1 LERDDI
7 MSSRQDKALSSDI
20 SNAML
25 MAINKNL
32 FKSSVIST
40 EMYQQIESQLTNNQ
54 SESSIKNHLQGGN
67 DMV

>member
-1 LERDDI
+1 MERDDI

>member
-1 LERDDI
+1 